1 MTSEQARDLIFDIL
15 GEIAPEVD
23 RTSVDDSMDLTEQLD
38 LDSMDYLTWMI
49 GISEKTGMDI
59 PQRDVSN
66 FMTID
71 GAVRYLVGHTATLHS
86 SERSQL

>member
-1 MTSEQARDLIFDIL
+1 MTSEQARDLIFDVL
-15 GEIAPEVD
+15 ADIAPEVD

-86 SERSQL
+86 SEPSQL